1 MERCPVEKQ
10 DSENLREDDI
20 KESVAFKQ
28 RKLQNSAGEV
38 ALVGSAEPEGAME
51 TPQLSDI
58 SSFNPDDPQVRQ
70 IDLDSSSL
78 SG

>member
-1 MERCPVEKQ
+1 
-10 DSENLREDDI
+10 
-20 KESVAFKQ
+20 
-28 RKLQNSAGEV
+28 
-38 ALVGSAEPEGAME
+38 ME

-78 SG
+78 SGSADLKNNSKSSSQKRKKTSESD